1 MQGTGKGNGITD
13 EGNNKKEGLFCRIH
27 LRHYTLFHAAG
38 ISFSNRR
45 YGSVGGCFVFTVYCV
60 DADGYFPDQ
69 AGKEK
74 APVELQTAGYDGP
87 YPFGI

>member
-13 EGNNKKEGLFCRIH
+13 
-27 LRHYTLFHAAG
+27 
-38 ISFSNRR
+38 
-45 YGSVGGCFVFTVYCV
+45 GSVGGCFVFTVYCV